1 MMLIIEYPQDIQAQ
15 RISAIFI
22 LIEMKIII
30 VGAGISGLATYLFL
44 KKYFPFA
51 NEIRVYEKLQTLRY
65 EQSRTTPSGRG
76 AVLGVSANGLRVLRD
91 LEPKLTDRVL
101 REGSICKYFLF
112 QNANGV
118 PLGRIRTGRRDDEFC
133 VSISRDALWK
143 ALMAEVGDVVTYRE
157 VTTIKHN
164 PETGKA
170 VVKLGEFGEDEADL
184 IIGADGINSVV
195 RGHLLGTKNFCPRYR

>member
-1 MMLIIEYPQDIQAQ
+1 MMLIMEYPWDIQACS
-15 RISAIFI
+15 ISAIFM
-22 LIEMKIII
+22 LSEMKIII

-51 NEIRVYEKLQTLRY
+51 KEVRIYEKLQTLRY
-65 EQSRTTPSGRG
+65 KHSQTTSSGRG

-91 LEPKLTDRVL
+91 LGPKLTDRVI

-112 QNANGV
+112 QNADGV
-118 PLGRIRTGRRDDEFC
+118 PLGRIRTGRHDDEFC

-157 VTTIKHN
+157 VTTIRHN

-170 VVKLGEFGEDEADL
+170 IVKLGEFGEDEADL
-184 IIGADGINSVV
+184 VIGADGINSVI
-195 RGHLLGTKNFCPRYR
+195 RGHLLGPENFCPRYR